1 MAANQGRRLIRQ
13 AWDRAVTRARSG
25 CKKRFWTWRQVGH
38 GVRFGSGVFVRHPE
52 RVSIADGVVFGSRVE
67 INNSPDS
74 EVIIGAGSHIESDCV
89 INVNRSG
96 RLVIGAN
103 CKINR
108 FNVISCNNRIEIGDN
123 VMTAA
128 FCHVLDANHGVARGE
143 TMRAQ
148 QKDLLTTRI
157 GDDVWIGSMC
167 TILAGTTIGDGVVVG
182 ANSTTRGALE
192 PYGIYVGSPARLVR
206 TRD

>member
-1 MAANQGRRLIRQ
+1 MRQ
-13 AWDRAVTRARSG
+13 ALTRAVTRARSAG
-25 CKKRFWTWRQVGH
+25 KRLWWTWRHLGH
-38 GVRFGSGVFVRHPE
+38 GVRFGGGVFVNHPE
-52 RVSIADGVVFGSRVE
+52 RVSIGDGVVFGSRVE
-67 INNSPDS
+67 INNAPDS
-74 EVIIGAGSHIESDCV
+74 EVVIGAGSRIESDCV

-103 CKINR
+103 SKINR
-108 FNVISCNNRIEIGDN
+108 FNVISCNHLIEIGDH

-128 FCHVLDANHGVARGE
+128 FCHILDANHGTARAE

-148 QKDLLTTRI
+148 PKDLLTTRI
-157 GDDVWIGSMC
+157 GNDVWIGSMC

-192 PYGIYVGSPARLVR
+192 PYGIYVGSPARLVK
-206 TRD
+206 TRE